1 MHPKCD
7 SNINRYKHDNR
18 IRGVKKIAQIK
29 VKEEHNRSRGAK
41 IRALWSIWAVTVVG
55 ARIITGPSL

>member
-1 MHPKCD
+1 MHPKGGT
-7 SNINRYKHDNR
+7 NINRYTHDNKF
-18 IRGVKKIAQIK
+18 RGEKKIAQIK
-29 VKEEHNRSRGAK
+29 VKEEQNRSRGAK